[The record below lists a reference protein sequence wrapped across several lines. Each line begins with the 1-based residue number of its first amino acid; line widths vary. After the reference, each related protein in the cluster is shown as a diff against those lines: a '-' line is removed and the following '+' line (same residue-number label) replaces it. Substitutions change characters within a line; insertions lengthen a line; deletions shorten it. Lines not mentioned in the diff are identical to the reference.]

1 MTTRMASG
9 AIAISAAALIG
20 IASWEGFSDR
30 AYNDGVGVQTI
41 GFGTT
46 AGVKPGDRI
55 DPLKALHRL
64 GKDADTISREMADC
78 IKVPVAQYE
87 FDAYASFSYNVGAP
101 AFCESTLAKKL
112 NAGDY
117 VGACSELLRWTKAGG
132 RELPGLVKR
141 RQAEYRQCS
150 GG

>member
-1 MTTRMASG
+1 MPSSAL
-9 AIAISAAALIG
+9 AISAAALIG

-46 AGVKPGDRI
+46 AGVKHGDRI
-55 DPLKALHRL
+55 DPLQALHRL
-64 GKDADTISREMADC
+64 GKDAGTISREMAEC
-78 IKVPVAQYE
+78 IKVPVAQHE

-101 AFCESTLAKKL
+101 AFCASTLAKKL

-117 VGACSELLRWTKAGG
+117 GGACRELLRWTNAGG
-132 RELPGLVKR
+132 RELQGLVKR
-141 RQAEYRQCS
+141 RQAEYRQCTE
-150 GG
+150 G